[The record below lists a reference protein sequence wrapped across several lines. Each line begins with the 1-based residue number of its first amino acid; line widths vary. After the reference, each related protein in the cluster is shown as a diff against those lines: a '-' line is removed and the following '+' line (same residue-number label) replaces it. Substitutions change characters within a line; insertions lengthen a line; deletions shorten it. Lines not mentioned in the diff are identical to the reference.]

1 MSEVKENSSETFNKD
16 DWKKQRQESRTRAY
30 EMLEEGTKSLTDTDK
45 FNSYLDVQ
53 SRFDRYSVSNAILVT
68 HQMPEATKLGDSKYW
83 QEQGVYINK
92 GEKAITILEPGKEF
106 TREDGT
112 TGVSYNA
119 KKVFDITQTNSEDTR
134 RSRRLPNENILI
146 KFLVKTSPVPV
157 EIRSDLPEGIPA
169 IYDSEKN
176 EIRIMQGMTAEEIFR
191 ALSKEIA
198 HAGMDKGEYNREAN
212 EFTARAVSY
221 ITCRRMGFEPE
232 GFEKNEKLFEDRS
245 PKEIRKE
252 LSKIRSEAN
261 SIITSMEKTIEARAR
276 NRDAR

>member
-1 MSEVKENSSETFNKD
+1 MSEVKENSNETFNKD
-16 DWKKQRQESRTRAY
+16 DWKKQRQESRAKAY
-30 EMLEEGTKSLTDTDK
+30 EMLEEGTKSLMDTDK
-45 FNSYLDVQ
+45 FKSYLDVQ

-83 QEQGVYINK
+83 QEQGGYINK

-112 TGVSYNA
+112 TGVNYNA
-119 KKVFDITQTNSEDTR
+119 KKVFDITQTNAEDTR
-134 RSRRLPNENILI
+134 RNRKLPNENVLI
-146 KFLVKTSPVPV
+146 KVLIKSSPVPV
-157 EIRSDLPEGIPA
+157 EITAALPDNIPA
-169 IYDSEKN
+169 MYDKDAN
-176 EIRIMQGMTAEEIFR
+176 EIYVMHGMEAEAIYR
-191 ALSKEIA
+191 ALSKEIV
-198 HAGMDKGEYNREAN
+198 HANMDKGNYNRDAN
-212 EFTARAVSY
+212 ELTAKAVSY
-221 ITCRRMGFEPE
+221 ILCRRMGFEPE

>member
-1 MSEVKENSSETFNKD
+1 MAEVKEKTNDNFDKD
-16 DWKKQRQESRTRAY
+16 EWKKQRQENRTKAY

-112 TGVSYNA
+112 TGVNYNA
-119 KKVFDITQTNSEDTR
+119 KKVFDITQTNAENASRE
-134 RSRRLPNENILI
+134 RSLPNENVLI
-146 KFLVKTSPVPV
+146 KILVKTSPVPV

-169 IYDSEKN
+169 IYDTEKN
-176 EIRIMQGMTAEEIFR
+176 EIYIMQGMTAEEIFR

-198 HAGMDKGEYNREAN
+198 HAGMDKGEYNRESN
-212 EFTARAVSY
+212 DFTARAVSY

-232 GFEKNEKLFEDRS
+232 DFEKNEKLFEDKS
-245 PKEIRKE
+245 PKEIRNE

-261 SIITSMEKTIEARAR
+261 SIIYSMEKIIEARAR
-276 NRDAR
+276 NRDVR

>member
-1 MSEVKENSSETFNKD
+1 MSEVNENSNETFNKD
-16 DWKKQRQESRTRAY
+16 DWKKQRQESRAKAY
-30 EMLEEGTKSLTDTDK
+30 ELLEEGTKSLTDTDK
-45 FNSYLDVQ
+45 FKTYLDVQ
-53 SRFDRYSVSNAILVT
+53 SRFDRYSVSNAILVA
-68 HQMPEATKLGDSKYW
+68 HQMPEAAKLGDSKYW

-146 KFLVKTSPVPV
+146 KILVKTSPVPV

-198 HAGMDKGEYNREAN
+198 HASMDKGEYNRESN

-232 GFEKNEKLFEDRS
+232 AFEKNEKLFENRS

-261 SIITSMEKTIEARAR
+261 SIITSMEKTIEARAK

>member
-1 MSEVKENSSETFNKD
+1 MSEVKEKVNDNFNKE
-16 DWKKQRQESRTRAY
+16 DWKKQRLENRAKAY
-30 EMLEEGTKSLTDTDK
+30 EMLEEGTKALTDTDK
-45 FNSYLDVQ
+45 FHTYLDVQ
-53 SRFDRYSVSNAILVT
+53 SRFDRYSVSNAILVA
-68 HQMPEATKLGDSKYW
+68 HQMPDAVKLGDSKYW

-106 TREDGT
+106 TRDDGT
-112 TGVSYNA
+112 TGVNYNA
-119 KKVFDITQTNSEDTR
+119 KKVFDITQTNSEGGCR
-134 RSRRLPNENILI
+134 ERKLPNENVLI
-146 KFLVKTSPVPV
+146 KVLVKSSPVPV
-157 EIRSDLPEGIPA
+157 EITADLPDNTPA
-169 IYDSEKN
+169 IYDKDAN
-176 EIRIMQGMTAEEIFR
+176 EIYVMQGMTAEEIFR

-198 HAGMDKGEYNREAN
+198 HANMDKGNYNREVN

-232 GFEKNEKLFEDRS
+232 DFEKNEKLFEDRS

-252 LSKIRSEAN
+252 LSKIRSEVN